1 LNAGKGQAAGPLPGV
16 LRGYYGSAAA
26 MDGGFFLIMVAMPF
40 KVLDLGG
47 GALALGLAA
56 AIGAFSYIV
65 SAPAAGHWSDR
76 GNRTLLCLGGGL
88 VLVVCAG
95 AAWLT
100 GRLAVLLALQAL
112 LGVGKALYWPA
123 VQATLAD
130 LSHTGTRVRVLGRFN
145 VAWSGG
151 KTLGFLAGGLLLQA
165 QGFGAV
171 YLAGA
176 VCVAAAFVLL
186 PRGARV
192 AAAVAAAAAANDA
205 DAAGQAHT
213 ATAASPLADSTGTAG
228 PSRLRL
234 FRTMGWVANT
244 AAFGAFGILTHHL
257 PQWFLARGW
266 DPGHYGW
273 FLGAILASQTA
284 VLSVLGGRV
293 RLVWSARR
301 LWLPQGLGLM
311 AVGLIPLC
319 GALWPLLLLAP
330 LIGLAC
336 GVSYAASIFYSLEAT
351 SGRGRYAGIHEGLIG
366 AGGFLP
372 PLLAGLLVQ
381 AGLGLAVPYFL
392 AAALLGSAL
401 LLQMG
406 LFLRQARQG

>member
-1 LNAGKGQAAGPLPGV
+1 MNTGAGQANGPLPRV

-56 AIGAFSYIV
+56 AIGALSYIV
-65 SAPAAGHWSDR
+65 GAPLAGRWSDR

-88 VLVVCAG
+88 VLVVCAA

-100 GRLAVLLALQAL
+100 RQLVVLLALQAL
-112 LGVGKALYWPA
+112 LGTGKALYWPA
-123 VQATLAD
+123 VQATLGD
-130 LSHTGTRVRVLGRFN
+130 LSHAGSRVRVLGRFN

-151 KTLGFLAGGLLLQA
+151 KTAGFLAGGLLLQTL
-165 QGFGAV
+165 GFGAV

-176 VCVAAAFVLL
+176 LCVAAAFVLL
-186 PRGARV
+186 PRGAKV
-192 AAAVAAAAAANDA
+192 AAAAAVAADGAPGAPPLAGDAAAA
-205 DAAGQAHT
+205 G
-213 ATAASPLADSTGTAG
+213 S
-228 PSRLRL
+228 SRLHL
-234 FRTMGWVANT
+234 FRTMGWMANT

-266 DPGHYGW
+266 DAGHYGW

-293 RLVWSARR
+293 QLVWSAGR
-301 LWLPQGLGLM
+301 LWLPQVLGLA
-311 AVGLIPLC
+311 AVGLIPLAT
-319 GALWPLLLLAP
+319 ALGPLLLLAP
-330 LIGLAC
+330 LIGVAC
-336 GVSYAASIFYSLEAT
+336 GVSYAASIFYSLEAPAE
-351 SGRGRYAGIHEGLIG
+351 RGRYAGIHEGLIG

-381 AGLGLAVPYFL
+381 AGLGLAAPYLL
-392 AAALLGSAL
+392 AAALLGGAL
-401 LLQMG
+401 LVQMG
-406 LFLRQARQG
+406 LFLRQARRT